1 MHRHVVLAPMEGE
14 ASGTIEGRSF
24 RNCTPGLLG
33 SKGSVAIVLSETN
46 QLHLCA
52 VCGQEVAHRLGSGIT
67 VLRGDEEGGGLG
79 HHSGSF
85 GDGDGG
91 LDSFPVR
98 RHSKYT
104 TMFCI
109 SKHSRK
115 KTLHKKR
122 PRRACLCRWVWIT
135 SSRRMPWSTRQIRA
149 LKAPATLSPLQ
160 RTRLV

>member
-1 MHRHVVLAPMEGE
+1 MEGE

-33 SKGSVAIVLSETN
+33 SEGSVAIVLSETN

-67 VLRGDEEGGGLG
+67 VLRGDEERGGLG

-85 GDGDGG
+85 GDWGGG
-91 LDSFPVR
+91 LGSSPVR
-98 RHSKYT
+98 RLNKYT
-104 TMFCI
+104 TLFYF

-115 KTLHKKR
+115 NNSHLCEEVGTR
-122 PRRACLCRWVWIT
+122 PGGSEQVETHVTDRIDAVVVLIDGPVEV
-135 SSRRMPWSTRQIRA
+135 
-149 LKAPATLSPLQ
+149 APVFVLLPSVRPEFFL
-160 RTRLV
+160 